1 MLARADRPQ
10 GTSDRTLSTF
20 QTNSGADMVIQN
32 IKNRLAI
39 LYTLNSASSAVP
51 ALGKICTLSRRP
63 DDIGSQLAPPLS
75 GLVVLLSTMFNQV
88 DALSELIRIA
98 PLG

>member
-32 IKNRLAI
+32 SKNRLAI
-39 LYTLNSASSAVP
+39 LYILNSASPAVP

-63 DDIGSQLAPPLS
+63 DDIGTHDPRQSEADDRGVEGVIEELAQPLLAS
-75 GLVVLLSTMFNQV
+75 
-88 DALSELIRIA
+88 
-98 PLG
+98 